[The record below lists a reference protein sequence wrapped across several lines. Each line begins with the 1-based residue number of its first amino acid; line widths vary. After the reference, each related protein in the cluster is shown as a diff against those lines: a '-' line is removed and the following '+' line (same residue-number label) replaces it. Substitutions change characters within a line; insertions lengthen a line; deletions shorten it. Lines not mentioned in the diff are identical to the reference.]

1 MPKKALQSED
11 DAYIG
16 GIRGIGSTRSGGLS
30 KMSKVDIPQQRKG
43 DSTPNGHVTTNE
55 IAASDPRNVDTPPS
69 PGAAIQTPESETQ
82 TQVDWEKVRS
92 DFPILSRTVHDKPL
106 VFLDSSATSQ
116 KPQAVLDAMD
126 DYYRTTNANI
136 HRGVY
141 EMSEVATDRYE
152 KARAR
157 IARFIGAKSSREVI
171 YTRNT
176 TEGIN
181 LVAYSWARANLQKG
195 DAVLLSKMEHH
206 SNLVPW
212 HILAAERGIEIRYLD
227 VLPNG
232 LLDLRDL
239 DGTLRGVK
247 LVSITHMSNVL
258 GTINPVEEIIARAH
272 EAGALVLLDAAQS
285 VPHLPV
291 NVQDLD
297 VDFLAFSAH
306 KMCGPTGIG
315 ALYAKR
321 KLLEEMPPFL
331 GGGDMIS
338 TVTLEGFTPN
348 ELPWKFEA
356 GTPAIAEA
364 IGFGAAVDYLSA
376 LGMENV
382 HRHEQEL
389 TAYALDALRAMP
401 GVTLYGPDAEHKG
414 GVVSFEVEGVHPHDI
429 ATILDSE
436 GIAIRAGHHCCQ
448 PLMHHLNV
456 PALARA
462 SFYIYTRKDDVDSLV
477 DGIKKVQTIFS

>member
-1 MPKKALQSED
+1 MIPKTDED
-11 DAYIG
+11 V
-16 GIRGIGSTRSGGLS
+16 TRQL
-30 KMSKVDIPQQRKG
+30 
-43 DSTPNGHVTTNE
+43 TNGVTITQ
-55 IAASDPRNVDTPPS
+55 IAASDPSITPAP
-69 PGAAIQTPESETQ
+69 PQPTGREQLETPM
-82 TQVDWEKVRS
+82 VDWDRIRA
-92 DFPILSRTVHDKPL
+92 DFPILNRTLHGKPL
-106 VFLDSSATSQ
+106 VYLDSTATSQ

-141 EMSEVATDRYE
+141 ELSEVATDRYE

-157 IARFIGAKSSREVI
+157 IGKFIGAKSSREII

-176 TEGIN
+176 TEAIN
-181 LVAYSWARANLQKG
+181 LVAHSWARANLKAG

-212 HILAAERGIEIRYLD
+212 HILAAERGIELSYLD
-227 VLPNG
+227 VDANG
-232 LLDLRDL
+232 LLVL
-239 DGTLRGVK
+239 DNLDEMLEGIR

-258 GTINPVEEIIARAH
+258 GTINPVEEIISRAH
-272 EAGALVLLDAAQS
+272 AAGALVMLDAAQS

-291 NVQDLD
+291 DVQKLD

-315 ALYAKR
+315 ILYGKR
-321 KLLEEMPPFL
+321 HLLEEMPPFL

-338 TVTLEGFTPN
+338 TVTLEGFTTN

-364 IGFGAAVDYLSA
+364 IGLGAAVDYLTA

-382 HRHEQEL
+382 HAHEQEL
-389 TAYALDALRAMP
+389 TAYALDQIRAIP
-401 GVTLYGPDAEHKG
+401 GVTVYGPDAEQKG
-414 GVVSFEVEGVHPHDI
+414 GVVSFAIEGAHPHDI
-429 ATILDSE
+429 ATILDGE
-436 GIAIRAGHHCCQ
+436 GICIRAGHHCAQ
-448 PLMHHLNV
+448 PLMQHLDV

-462 SFYIYTRKDDVDSLV
+462 SFYVYTRKEDVDALV
-477 DGIKKVQTIFS
+477 EGIEKVKVIFG

>member
-1 MPKKALQSED
+1 
-11 DAYIG
+11 
-16 GIRGIGSTRSGGLS
+16 
-30 KMSKVDIPQQRKG
+30 
-43 DSTPNGHVTTNE
+43 
-55 IAASDPRNVDTPPS
+55 
-69 PGAAIQTPESETQ
+69 
-82 TQVDWEKVRS
+82 VRA
-92 DFPILSRTVHDKPL
+92 DFPILSRTVHGKPL
-106 VFLDSSATSQ
+106 VYLDSTATSQ
-116 KPQAVLDAMD
+116 KPQVVLDAMD

-141 EMSEVATDRYE
+141 EMSEVATERYE

-157 IARFIGAKSSREVI
+157 IAKFIGAKSSREII

-176 TEGIN
+176 TEAIN
-181 LVAYSWARANLQKG
+181 LVAHSWGRSNLQKG
-195 DAVLLSKMEHH
+195 DTVLLSKMEHH

-212 HILAAERGIEIRYLD
+212 HILAAERGIKIRYLD
-227 VLPNG
+227 V
-232 LLDLRDL
+232 DAR
-239 DGTLRGVK
+239 GTLVLDDIYNQLHGVK

-258 GTINPVEEIIARAH
+258 GTINPVEQVIAAAH
-272 EAGALVLLDAAQS
+272 EAGALIMLDGAQS

-291 NVQDLD
+291 NVQELD
-297 VDFLAFSAH
+297 VDFLVFSGH

-315 ALYAKR
+315 ILYGKR

-331 GGGDMIS
+331 GGGDMIR
-338 TVTLEGFTPN
+338 TVTLEGYTPN

-364 IGFGAAVDYLSA
+364 IGLGAAVDYLSGI
-376 LGMENV
+376 GMENI
-382 HRHEQEL
+382 HTHEQEL
-389 TAYALDALRAMP
+389 TEYALQQVSAIP
-401 GVTLYGPDAEHKG
+401 GLTIYGPDAGYKG
-414 GVVSFEVEGVHPHDI
+414 GVISFDIEGAHPHDV

-462 SFYIYTRKDDVDSLV
+462 SFYLYTTKGDIDALVEGIYRV
-477 DGIKKVQTIFS
+477 KKIFG